1 VEEGESSSTAKPSNI
16 RRALLRKPIPLTVLL
31 ALCGLLA
38 LPCFSVAHALAA
50 QEDGQNDEAAG
61 IVQLFGEGNGLRGTV
76 TAAQPGNFMVRTD
89 EGESYKVFW
98 SPNTHFMKDR
108 QPIEANA
115 VRVGDMLL
123 AAGDVDRKA
132 KTVGAVFLYDVDA
145 NQVRKARAGFGK
157 TWTAGKVTAI
167 HDLRITIEQA
177 GDLKAEVVA
186 VDENT
191 SFRRQ
196 KESVTLAD
204 VKVGDFISVQ
214 GAVRDNVFLASVL
227 RLVDPNS
234 GPNSRLSGGAPS
246 DF

>member
-1 VEEGESSSTAKPSNI
+1 MRE
-16 RRALLRKPIPLTVLL
+16 PIPLAVLFV
-31 ALCGLLA
+31 LCGSLA
-38 LPCFSVAHALAA
+38 LPCFSVAHALSA
-50 QEDGQNDEAAG
+50 QEDGQNGEAAG

-76 TAAQPGNFMVRTD
+76 TATQPGNFMIRTD

-115 VRVGDMLL
+115 VRVGDMLV
-123 AAGDVDRKA
+123 AAGEVDRKA

-145 NQVRKARAGFGK
+145 DQVRKARAGFGK

-167 HDLRITIEQA
+167 RDLRITIEQA
-177 GDLKAEVVA
+177 GDQKAEVVA

-191 SFRRQ
+191 SFRKR

-214 GAVRDNVFLASVL
+214 GSVRNNVFLASVL
-227 RLVDPNS
+227 RLVEPGWESNSPIS
-234 GPNSRLSGGAPS
+234 GPVPP